1 MDELYHSLKIICEK
15 RKSLRNFA
23 NKSVSLEDIEK
34 IKKVSETAPYTSG
47 RKNWEIMIVNDS
59 AIIQKMADI
68 VKNKSNE
75 LKQQLKEDFSEEYE
89 SYANYFVIF
98 ENAPVLF
105 IPLFRLGMG
114 LPYLLKNPDDSI
126 IRWERDSYVKSIAG
140 VALLVVL
147 AAESL
152 GLGSCYM
159 TGPLFAEQDI
169 KKFLNIQ
176 IDKYIGA
183 IIPVGYAKE

>member
-1 MDELYHSLKIICEK
+1 MDELYRSLKIVCEK
-15 RKSLRNFA
+15 RKSLRDFA

-34 IKKVSETAPYTSG
+34 IKGIATTAPYTSG
-47 RKNWEIMIVNDS
+47 RKNWEIVVINDS
-59 AIIQKMADI
+59 VTINKMADI

-75 LKQQLKEDFSEEYE
+75 LKKQLKEDFSKEYE
-89 SYANYFVIF
+89 SYADYFVIF

-126 IRWERDSYVKSIAG
+126 IRWERSIAG
-140 VALLVVL
+140 VGLLVVL

-159 TGPLFAEQDI
+159 TGPLFAERDI

-176 IDKYIGA
+176 TDKYIGA